1 MEGASGSERAS
12 GHELL
17 LHDRLTRTHVYCSWR
32 SRGGGHIPPF
42 ALPSDVIT
50 TCALKL
56 HCVRHAKLTYRLLRY
71 TIHEIILVIVTISWI
86 ISAYQCC
93 VNCLLSP
100 DFIFT
105 CQGRERQTLGRKG
118 CLQGFVHFFDP
129 ALSCKLTLILPG
141 NFSAFD
147 SDRKCFREETGYT
160 QSDT

>member
-1 MEGASGSERAS
+1 MAVSG
-12 GHELL
+12 G
-17 LHDRLTRTHVYCSWR
+17 
-32 SRGGGHIPPF
+32 GGGHIPPF

-50 TCALKL
+50 TCAPKL
-56 HCVRHAKLTYRLLRY
+56 HCVRHAKLTYRLFRY
-71 TIHEIILVIVTISWI
+71 TIHEIILVIVTTSWI

-141 NFSAFD
+141 NFSAFV
-147 SDRKCFREETGYT
+147 SDRKCFREETGFT